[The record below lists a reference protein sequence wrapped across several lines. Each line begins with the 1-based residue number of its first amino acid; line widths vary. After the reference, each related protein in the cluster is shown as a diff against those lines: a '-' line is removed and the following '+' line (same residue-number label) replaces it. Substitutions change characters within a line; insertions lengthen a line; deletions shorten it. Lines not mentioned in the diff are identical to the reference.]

1 MSDSSSEYDA
11 IVIGAGIFG
20 SKLALALSQHHA
32 RVLLVERESDLLSR
46 ASYTNQARVHRGYH
60 YPRSLLTALRS
71 RVNFTRFVDD
81 FADCIDSTFESYY
94 AVGRLH
100 SKVTAA
106 QFGNFCRRI
115 GAELEPAPR
124 RIKSLFDDR
133 LIEDVFRTREYV
145 FDANKLRDKLRAA
158 LRTSGVVVRLG
169 CAATLLAQDDAGLR
183 LTCVADEASESF
195 TATQVFGCTY
205 SQLNRILADSGLP
218 LIALKHELTE
228 MALVEVPPELACAG
242 VTVMDGPFYSLMP
255 FPARGLH
262 TLSHVRYTPH
272 CAWEDRPG
280 QAYRDGDAVL
290 REKSHH
296 SRYPHMIRDAARFL
310 PAMKNCRYRES
321 MWEIKTVLPR
331 SEVDD
336 SRPILVRRNHGL
348 PNFVGILGG
357 KVDNVY
363 DIIDEL
369 DISPTTGTAKHDRV

>member
-1 MSDSSSEYDA
+1 MSKPSSEYDA
-11 IVIGAGIFG
+11 VVIGAGIFG
-20 SKLALALSQHHA
+20 AKLALALKQRHA
-32 RVLLVERESDLLSR
+32 RVLLIEREPDLLRR

-71 RVNFTRFVDD
+71 RVNFTRFVDE
-81 FADCIDSTFESYY
+81 FSDCIDSAFESYY

-106 QFGNFCRRI
+106 QFSNFCRRI
-115 GAELEPAPR
+115 GAELEPAPK
-124 RIKSLFDDR
+124 RIKALFDER
-133 LIEDVFRTREYV
+133 MIEDVFRTREYV
-145 FDANKLRDKLRAA
+145 FDADKVRDKLRAA
-158 LRTSGVVVRLG
+158 LLTSGVELRLG
-169 CAATLLAQDDAGLR
+169 CSATKMEQDGPRLR
-183 LTCVADEASESF
+183 LTCGADSASESIS
-195 TATQVFGCTY
+195 ANQVFGCTY
-205 SQLNRILADSGLP
+205 SQLNRLLADSGLP

-228 MALVEVPPELACAG
+228 MALVEVPAELSSAG
-242 VTVMDGPFYSLMP
+242 ITVMDGPFYSLMP

-272 CAWEDRPG
+272 CSWEDRPG
-280 QAYRDGDAVL
+280 EAYRDGDALL
-290 REKSHH
+290 RDDARH

-321 MWEIKTVLPR
+321 LWEIKTVLPR

-348 PNFVGILGG
+348 NGFVGILGG

-369 DISPTTGTAKHDRV
+369 DILSNLADNGKANT